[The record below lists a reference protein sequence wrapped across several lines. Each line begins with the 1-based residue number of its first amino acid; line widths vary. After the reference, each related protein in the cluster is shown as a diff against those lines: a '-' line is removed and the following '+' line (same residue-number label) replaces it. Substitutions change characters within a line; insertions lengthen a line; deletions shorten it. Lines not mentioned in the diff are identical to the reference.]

1 MLRASDLNPARR
13 RIFDIAISIFRMM
26 IASKKGY
33 IPEDVADQWAV
44 ESWYKALIKLQVTS
58 NYVGDAAPTEAEIE
72 MVFGFLFSVQFTNA
86 FQIKERESWIRS
98 RVKTVART
106 CVVAAYNL
114 RRVNQK
120 DEDVSTIN
128 FNREHVQMLK
138 KDNAF
143 IYEVR

>member
-1 MLRASDLNPARR
+1 
-13 RIFDIAISIFRMM
+13 M

-33 IPEDVADQWAV
+33 ILEDVADQWAV

-58 NYVGDAAPTEAEIE
+58 NYVGEAAPTKAEIE
-72 MVFGFLFSVQFTNA
+72 MVFGFLFSIQFTKA

-98 RVKTVART
+98 CVKMVAQT
-106 CVVAAYNL
+106 CVVTAYNL
-114 RRVNQK
+114 RWVNQK

-128 FNREHVQMLK
+128 FNQECIEMLK